1 MLDAAAF
8 CRGLVEKG
16 TVYSFLADHRNE
28 LFKDEDFADLFPS
41 GKGRPSVP
49 AVLVCSVMV
58 LQALEGLSDRDA
70 IRQLRTRIDW
80 KVACGLALDDPG
92 FDFTVL
98 TYWRTRL
105 RQSERPQRIFEAIR
119 AVVEATGVLKT
130 KHRRALD
137 SSILDDAVATQD
149 TVTQLIAAMRRVRR
163 SVPEAASVPLTT
175 ASDEGGKPVIEWSDQ
190 AARDALV
197 SGLVN
202 DALAVLAAAERAAL
216 SQEATDAVGLL
227 GLLAGQDVEPGE
239 KEGSWRIANKVAKD
253 RVISTVDVEAR
264 HGHKSTAVRT
274 DGFKAHL
281 ATEPDTGIVT
291 AAKLTPANHPDGPV
305 GVALIKDE
313 PDGLE
318 VLADSAYGSGAVR
331 TALQEKHH
339 RLVIKPLPSRPHI
352 AGGFVRDEFS
362 VDHDDR
368 CVTCPAGHVARLSSG
383 GIASFAPHCRAVR
396 CGLVAPRPERGA
408 SRFLSTTPSSSP
420 QERPGVMRSCARPI
434 ASTARWP
441 SARSPGSSRKG
452 TDGFAIAVSSATR
465 RGSTDASR
473 PSTCAG
479 SSCLASRGAG
489 APGCSPAPNG
499 SSGASQGGND
509 TCGRKTYQRGRFTPS
524 TPALRC
530 GLTPEDPRPTL
541 RRYWVA
547 GKALFNRPLD
557 GRLARQG

>member
-1 MLDAAAF
+1 MQGKSNPDRQMLDAAAF
-8 CRGLVEKG
+8 CRGLVEEG
-16 TVYSFLADHRNE
+16 TVYSFLADHRDE

-105 RQSERPQRIFEAIR
+105 RQSQRPQRIFDAIR

-149 TVTQLIAAMRRVRR
+149 TVTQLISAIRRVRR
-163 SVPEAASVPLTT
+163 SVPQAALVPLLT

-190 AARDALV
+190 SARNALLT
-197 SGLVN
+197 GLVN
-202 DALAVLAAAERAAL
+202 DAEAVLAAAETAPL
-216 SQEATDAVGLL
+216 SEEAHDGVGLL
-227 GLLAGQDVEPGE
+227 ALIAGQDVEPGE
-239 KEGSWRIANKVAKD
+239 QEGTWRIAKKVAKD

-291 AAKLTPANHPDGPV
+291 AVKLTPANHPDGPV
-305 GVALIKDE
+305 GVALMADE

-318 VLADSAYGSGAVR
+318 ILADSAYGSGAVR
-331 TALQEKHH
+331 TALREKHH

-352 AGGFVRDEFS
+352 AGGFVRDDFS
-362 VDHDDR
+362 VDHDAR

-383 GIASFAPHCRAVR
+383 GIASFAPHCASCAVR
-396 CGLVAPRPERGA
+396 SRCTKAKARSFTVSQHDPELVAARAAWHDEELRETYRQHRPMAERSIAWLVAKGN
-408 SRFLSTTPSSSP
+408 RRLRYRGV
-420 QERPGVMRSCARPI
+420 ERNEAWLNRRVAALNLRRLVVLGLTRSE
-434 ASTARWP
+434 
-441 SARSPGSSRKG
+441 G
-452 TDGFAIAVSSATR
+452 TWVL
-465 RGSTDASR
+465 
-473 PSTCAG
+473 AG
-479 SSCLASRGAG
+479 S
-489 APGCSPAPNG
+489 
-499 SSGASQGGND
+499 
-509 TCGRKTYQRGRFTPS
+509 
-524 TPALRC
+524 
-530 GLTPEDPRPTL
+530 
-541 RRYWVA
+541 
-547 GKALFNRPLD
+547 
-557 GRLARQG
+557 